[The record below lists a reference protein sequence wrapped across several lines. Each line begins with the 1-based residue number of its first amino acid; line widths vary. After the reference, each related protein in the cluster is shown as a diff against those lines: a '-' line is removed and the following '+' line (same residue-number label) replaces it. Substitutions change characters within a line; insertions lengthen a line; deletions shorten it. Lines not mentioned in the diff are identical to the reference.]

1 MDNRREAAELHI
13 DIHSRPS
20 LGDVTASLWRG
31 GITSARAALLGVLDA
46 LHESRR
52 RQSAREIAR
61 HRHLIDAIHSRTDMW
76 GGERK

>member
-13 DIHSRPS
+13 DIHSRHA
-20 LGDVTASLWRG
+20 LREAAASLWRAAFA
-31 GITSARAALLGVLDA
+31 GIGAVFVGVLDA

-61 HRHLIDAIHSRTDMW
+61 HRHLIDAIHSRTDIW
-76 GGERK
+76 AGERK

>member
-13 DIHSRPS
+13 DIHSRHSPR
-20 LGDVTASLWRG
+20 DVAASVW
-31 GITSARAALLGVLDA
+31 RAAFAAVGAALVGILDA

-61 HRHLIDAIHSRTDMW
+61 HRHLIDAIHSRTDIW
-76 GGERK
+76 AGERK